1 MPTKVRPKSNI
12 NIKIDSE
19 DKALADAIF
28 AHMGLTTSAAVNMFI
43 KRVID
48 DQALPFIPRVKSS
61 FDIAMEELCSGDLE
75 TSDSFEDFKKDMLDY
90 VND

>member
-19 DKALADAIF
+19 DKAIAEAIF

-48 DQALPFIPRVKSS
+48 DQALPFTPRVKSS
-61 FDIAMEELCSGDLE
+61 LDIAMEELRSEDLE

>member
-19 DKALADAIF
+19 DKVMADAIF

-48 DQALPFIPRVKSS
+48 DQALPFTPRVKNSL
-61 FDIAMEELCSGDLE
+61 DIAMEQLRSGDLE
-75 TSDSFEDFKKDMLDY
+75 TSESFDDFKKDMLDY

>member
-1 MPTKVRPKSNI
+1 MATTPKANI
-12 NIKIDSE
+12 NVKIDAE

-48 DQALPFIPRVKSS
+48 DQALPFTPRVKNTLS
-61 FDIAMEELCSGDLE
+61 IAMEQVKNGDTE
-75 TSDSFEDFKKDMLDY
+75 TFDSFDEWKSAIKDY
-90 VND
+90 VKD

>member
-12 NIKIDSE
+12 NIKINSE
-19 DKALADAIF
+19 DKAMPDAIF

-48 DQALPFIPRVKSS
+48 DQALPFTPRVKNSL
-61 FDIAMEELCSGDLE
+61 DIAMEQLRSGDLE
-75 TSDSFEDFKKDMLDY
+75 TSESFDNFGWC
-90 VND
+90 